1 LTSDKADAGQA
12 CFSARKEVTMTEQ
25 LTLTTRSGLTLDVR
39 PATPEDDAALR
50 GLFQTVSS
58 DDRRFRFLTASD
70 RLSDAQIAAMTE
82 VDHRQNDSFLAYAE
96 GELVASAVLAC
107 DPGMEVAE
115 VAISIRSDRKAQGI
129 GWSLL
134 EYLSDE
140 AARRGVKRVMSIE
153 SRENHQAIS
162 LEREMGF
169 MARPIEGD
177 PTSVL
182 LERRF

>member
-1 LTSDKADAGQA
+1 MAAELAEGT
-12 CFSARKEVTMTEQ
+12 
-25 LTLTTRSGLTLDVR
+25 TLITRSGVKLDVR
-39 PATPEDDAALR
+39 PATPADKDALR
-50 GLFQTVSS
+50 TLFETVSS
-58 DDRRFRFLTASD
+58 DDRRFRFLTACD
-70 RLSDAQIAAMTE
+70 GLSNDQIAAMTQ
-82 VDHRQNDSFLAYAE
+82 VDRWQTDSLLGYVD

-107 DPGMEVAE
+107 DKDMTTAE

-134 EYLSDE
+134 DYLTDE
-140 AARRGVKRVMSIE
+140 AERRGVKSVISIE

-169 MARPIEGD
+169 EARAVEGD
-177 PTSVL
+177 STLVL